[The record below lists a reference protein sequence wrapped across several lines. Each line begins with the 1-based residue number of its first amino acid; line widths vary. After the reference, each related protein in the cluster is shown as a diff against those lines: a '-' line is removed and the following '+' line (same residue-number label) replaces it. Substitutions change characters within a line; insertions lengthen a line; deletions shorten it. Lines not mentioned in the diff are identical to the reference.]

1 MASTEA
7 QRRAALKYANAH
19 KGEKKKFSTEFPKA
33 EAEHI
38 ESVIADNGMTKAE
51 FVRRGVARLER
62 GEEL

>member
-1 MASTEA
+1 MPTSEA

-19 KGEKKKFSTEFPKA
+19 KGEKKKFSTEFPNA

-38 ESVIADNGMTKAE
+38 EAVLKAHNLSKAD

-62 GEEL
+62 GEDL